1 MIKTILCV
9 DPGTRRCGVA
19 VFKDTEIVAAQVKTL
34 FTNGFSRKR
43 LKEVRK
49 VFSSLIED
57 YAPNVLAIEKPL
69 VSCSKRAKLL
79 DAIINEIKRLAEEK
93 RIKIYEFSAAAVRKI
108 ICGNADAAKKD
119 VAEKVSLI
127 YPELKN
133 CLKEEQKSEHPK
145 LKNHLD
151 QDQKSFH
158 SKLEI
163 LLDEDKKNKEREL
176 IEKYWGHMFDA
187 VGLGVCYLEIK
198 QKIKWSVNNS
208 WKN

>member
-19 VFKDTEIVAAQVKTL
+19 VFKDAEIVAAQVKTL

-57 YAPNVLAIEKPL
+57 YAPNVLAIERPL
-69 VSCSKRAKLL
+69 VSCSKRSKQL
-79 DAIINEIKRLAEEK
+79 DAIINEIKCLAKKEK
-93 RIKIYEFSAAAVRKI
+93 IKIYEFSALAVRKI
-108 ICGNADAAKKD
+108 ICGNAGAAKKD
-119 VAEKVSLI
+119 VAEQVSLI

-133 CLKEEQKSEHPK
+133 LLKEDPKSNHPE
-145 LKNHLD
+145 LKNCLN
-151 QDQKSFH
+151 QDQKSDH
-158 SKLEI
+158 LKLKI
-163 LLDEDKKNKEREL
+163 KLDEDKQKNKQKL

-187 VGLGVCYLEIK
+187 VGLGVCYLETK

>member
-9 DPGTRRCGVA
+9 DPGTKYCGVA
-19 VFKDTEIVAAQVKTL
+19 VFKDAEIVVAQVKTL

-108 ICGNADAAKKD
+108 ICGNADAVKKD

-133 CLKEEQKSEHPK
+133 CLKAEQKSEHPK

-187 VGLGVCYLEIK
+187 VGLGVCYLETK
-198 QKIKWSVNNS
+198 QKIKWSANNS